1 MNYRIIS
8 HTVGRILQLEAALLL
23 LPLFVSLLYRETDN
37 VIAFLI
43 SAAAALAVGLLL
55 TYVLGKDDR
64 LLFAREGF
72 AIVALAWLAMSAV
85 GALPYVISGAIPSYA
100 DAFFETVSG
109 FTTTSATILNDVE
122 NLSNGIIFWRSFTH
136 WLGGMGV
143 LVFIMA
149 IFPQESGRSIH
160 IMRAEMPGPTVGKL
174 VPKLKE
180 TARILYLI
188 YIGITIVEAILLF
201 LGGMSPFESFVHAFG
216 TAGTSGFAIK
226 ADGLA
231 SYAPHLQWMVMVFML
246 IGGINFNLIYL
257 MLIGHFRPAV
267 KSTELWVYLIIIVV
281 AGVAVT
287 FNVMPI
293 YGSFWESLRQ
303 AFFHVIS
310 IVTTTGYSISD
321 YNEWPLFSKT
331 LLVVLMFVGGCAGST
346 SGGIKISR
354 FILLI
359 KAVFRDIKQ
368 MLHPTAVSGVRFD
381 GKKVDDKTIH
391 GVSTYFAFYFIIF
404 FVILMLISFEPFDF
418 ETNFTAVSACLNNIG
433 PGFGAVGPLA
443 SFSAYSVP
451 AKFLLSFAMLLGRLE
466 IFPILLLLMPS
477 FWARK

>member
-23 LPLFVSLLYRETDN
+23 LPLFVSLIYRETDN

-43 SAAAALAVGLLL
+43 SAAVSLAVGLLL
-55 TYVLGKDDR
+55 TYILGKNDK

-72 AIVALAWLAMSAV
+72 AIVALTWLAMSAL
-85 GALPYVISGAIPSYA
+85 GALPYVISGEIPSYA

-122 NLSNGIIFWRSFTH
+122 NLSHGMIFWRSFTH

-160 IMRAEMPGPTVGKL
+160 IMRAEMPGPVVGKL
-174 VPKLKE
+174 LPKLKQ

-201 LGGMSPFESFVHAFG
+201 IGGMSPFESFVHAFG

-231 SYAPHLQWMVMVFML
+231 SYAPHLQWMIVVFML

-257 MLIGHFRPAV
+257 ALVGQFKPLI
-267 KSTELWVYLIIIVV
+267 KSAELWVYLIIIFV
-281 AGVAVT
+281 GSIAVT
-287 FNVMPI
+287 INVMPV
-293 YGSFWESLRQ
+293 YGSFFESLRQ
-303 AFFHVIS
+303 GFFHVVS
-310 IVTTTGYSISD
+310 IVTTTGYCIDD
-321 YNEWPLFSKT
+321 YNTWPIFSKT
-331 LLVVLMFVGGCAGST
+331 LLIVLMFVGGCAGST

-359 KAVFRDIKQ
+359 KSVFRDIKQ
-368 MLHPTAVSGVRFD
+368 MLHPTAVSSVRFD

-404 FVILMLISFEPFDF
+404 FVILMLLGLEPFDF

-433 PGFGAVGPLA
+433 PGFGMVGPLG

>member
-1 MNYRIIS
+1 M
-8 HTVGRILQLEAALLL
+8 QLEAALML
-23 LPLFVSLLYRETDN
+23 LPLFVSLIYREMDN
-37 VIAFLI
+37 VTAFLI
-43 SAAAALAVGLLL
+43 SAAISLAVGLLL
-55 TYVLGKDDR
+55 TYVLGKDDK

-72 AIVALAWLAMSAV
+72 AIVALTWLAMSAV
-85 GALPYVISGAIPSYA
+85 GALPYVISGEIPSYA

-122 NLSNGIIFWRSFTH
+122 ALSNGIIFWRSFTH

-174 VPKLKE
+174 LPKLKQ

-188 YIGITIVEAILLF
+188 YIGITIVEAVLLF
-201 LGGMSPFESFVHAFG
+201 ICGMSPFESFVHAFG

-231 SYAPHLQWMVMVFML
+231 SYPHHLQWMIVLFML
-246 IGGINFNLIYL
+246 IGGINFNMIYL
-257 MLIGHFRPAV
+257 LLIGQFKPLL
-267 KSTELWVYLIIIVV
+267 KSTELWVYLAIIFVGGI
-281 AGVAVT
+281 AVT
-287 FNVMPI
+287 VDVMPI
-293 YGSFWESLRQ
+293 YGTFLESLRQ
-303 AFFHVIS
+303 GFFHVVS
-310 IVTTTGYSISD
+310 IVTTTGYCIDD
-321 YNEWPLFSKT
+321 YNMWPIFSKT
-331 LLVVLMFVGGCAGST
+331 LLIVLMFVGGCAGST

-368 MLHPTAVSGVRFD
+368 MLHPTAVASIRFD

-404 FVILMLISFEPFDF
+404 FVILMLLGFEPFDF

-433 PGFGAVGPLA
+433 PGFGVVGPLG

>member
-1 MNYRIIS
+1 M
-8 HTVGRILQLEAALLL
+8 QLEAAILL
-23 LPLFVSLLYRETDN
+23 LPLFVSLFYGELYN
-37 VIAFLI
+37 VIAFLFSALI
-43 SAAAALAVGLLL
+43 SLILGLVL
-55 TYVLGKDDR
+55 TYILGKDDK

-72 AIVALAWLAMSAV
+72 AIVAIAWIVMSAV

-122 NLSNGIIFWRSFTH
+122 ALSNGIIFWRSFTH

-174 VPKLKE
+174 VPKLRE

-188 YIGITIVEAILLF
+188 YIGITIVEAILLL

-226 ADGLA
+226 SDGLA
-231 SYAPHLQWMVMVFML
+231 SYPHHLQWMIMVFML
-246 IGGINFNLIYL
+246 IGGINFNMIYL
-257 MLIGHFRPAV
+257 LLIGQFKPLL
-267 KSTELWVYLIIIVV
+267 KSTELWVYLTIIVV
-281 AGVAVT
+281 GGIAVT
-287 FNVMPI
+287 VDVMPI
-293 YGSFWESLRQ
+293 YGTFFESLRQ
-303 AFFHVIS
+303 GFFHVVS
-310 IVTTTGYSISD
+310 IVTTTGYCIDD
-321 YNEWPLFSKT
+321 YNTWPIFSKT
-331 LLVVLMFVGGCAGST
+331 LLIVLMFVGGCAGST

-368 MLHPTAVSGVRFD
+368 MLHPTAVSSIRFD

-404 FVILMLISFEPFDF
+404 FVILMLLAFEPFDF

-433 PGFGAVGPLA
+433 PGFGVVGPLG

-466 IFPILLLLMPS
+466 IFPILLLFMPS
-477 FWARK
+477 FWAKK